1 MDQDRFTGTEGTR
14 SAQNASAKNCSD
26 PQEDGGCNETE
37 SFQPGRFAKFA
48 DLGGGGSFGLVMGDR
63 AGRFQPALKLAA
75 WTQGG
80 TAVVPRNGGTDQSCQ
95 VARCRSLVGRRL
107 CHAMDR
113 SVYGNCR
120 HAYLS
125 LCSRFEHVGIPRSL
139 RLFGAQHDHVC
150 TKLLELL
157 RKTRCIIR

>member
-63 AGRFQPALKLAA
+63 AGRFQPLAFA
-75 WTQGG
+75 ETGPVDTRRHGG
-80 TAVVPRNGGTDQSCQ
+80 
-95 VARCRSLVGRRL
+95 
-107 CHAMDR
+107 
-113 SVYGNCR
+113 
-120 HAYLS
+120 
-125 LCSRFEHVGIPRSL
+125 
-139 RLFGAQHDHVC
+139 GAAQWWH
-150 TKLLELL
+150 
-157 RKTRCIIR
+157 